1 MEKIVASVEGIIFRN
16 EDNGYTVAEIAL
28 GDELETCVGMLP
40 GLREGER
47 VELSGTWKTHPS
59 YGRQFAVDACRPLP
73 PEGEEGL
80 VRYLAS
86 GVAPGVGEATARRI
100 VEAFGQQAL
109 DIIHYDPERLK
120 EVSGIGDAKA
130 EAIAEAL
137 SQHLELQEV
146 MVFLQSLEI
155 GQALAAKI
163 YKAYG
168 DKTMDVVRADPYR
181 LAGEVEGVG
190 FLTADRIARR
200 LNIEPGSPTRARA
213 GIRHV
218 LNAAG
223 MNRGH
228 CCLPSE
234 ELIAQA
240 HQLLGDDAQSLN
252 QVLEEMLLN
261 RELVLRQM
269 QEQVFCYLPS
279 YYYAEN
285 QTAAMLS
292 ALAAHP
298 ITPPFADME
307 AAVEMSSGLLSISL
321 SQQQR
326 QAVEAAALSGVVVIT
341 GGPGTGKTTVI
352 RCILEV
358 LTQAGNK
365 VELAAPT
372 GRAAKRM
379 AQAAEH
385 EARTLHRLLEYAF
398 DGESGSFQRDESNP
412 LECDAVIVDEVSMVD
427 IFLMQSLV
435 RAMTPGM
442 RLILVGD
449 SDQLPSVGPG
459 MVLRDVMDSGVA
471 KVCRLTEIF
480 RQAQESMIVVNAH
493 RVNEGQMPQLRSGRD
508 FFFENR
514 ATAEAVYQSVEAMI
528 ATRIPGYLKCDGFT
542 DIQVLVPMR
551 KGELGVLRL
560 NQRLQ
565 QAFNPP
571 DLKKAEFSHGDRVF
585 REGDKVMQIKNNY
598 QIEYRMTNELGVEE
612 EGKGVFNG
620 DAGVIMRIDGTV
632 RCFEILFDD
641 GKLVRYEYAQAE
653 EISLAYAISIHKS
666 QGSEFPVVILPLLG
680 GPEMLLTRN
689 LLYTAITRA
698 KKMVVIV
705 GSQRTV
711 ETMVRN
717 KRIVQRYSGLVSA
730 LQALGTAA
738 GHEAS

>member
-1 MEKIVASVEGIIFRN
+1 M
-16 EDNGYTVAEIAL
+16 
-28 GDELETCVGMLP
+28 
-40 GLREGER
+40 RE
-47 VELSGTWKTHPS
+47 
-59 YGRQFAVDACRPLP
+59 
-73 PEGEEGL
+73 
-80 VRYLAS
+80 
-86 GVAPGVGEATARRI
+86 
-100 VEAFGQQAL
+100 
-109 DIIHYDPERLK
+109 
-120 EVSGIGDAKA
+120 
-130 EAIAEAL
+130 
-137 SQHLELQEV
+137 
-146 MVFLQSLEI
+146 
-155 GQALAAKI
+155 
-163 YKAYG
+163 
-168 DKTMDVVRADPYR
+168 
-181 LAGEVEGVG
+181 
-190 FLTADRIARR
+190 
-200 LNIEPGSPTRARA
+200 
-213 GIRHV
+213 
-218 LNAAG
+218 
-223 MNRGH
+223 
-228 CCLPSE
+228 
-234 ELIAQA
+234 
-240 HQLLGDDAQSLN
+240 LLGDDAQSLN